1 MDAELSAERGRLIT
15 VEGIEG
21 AGKSTNLAFVAAQL
35 AAAGHA
41 VVETRE
47 PGGTALGEAIRAVVL
62 APAEAPVAPE
72 AEALLMFAARAQHLD
87 EVIEPAL
94 ARGAWVVC
102 DRFTDA
108 TYAYQ
113 GGGRGMALSRIAA
126 LEDWVQG
133 ALRPD
138 LTLLLDIDPEV
149 GLQRVRERGDSDRF
163 DAETIEFFEGVRA
176 VYLRRAA
183 QHPERYAVVD
193 AEQPLAKV
201 QASLTEALARVL
213 EPVDDGEAG

>member
-1 MDAELSAERGRLIT
+1 MEAELAADRGRLIT
-15 VEGIEG
+15 IEGIEG
-21 AGKSTNLAFVAAQL
+21 AGKSTNAAFVAQCVRD
-35 AAAGHA
+35 AGHE

-47 PGGTALGEAIRAVVL
+47 PGGTALGEAVRAVVL
-62 APAEAPVAPE
+62 AKGDTPLGPDAEAV
-72 AEALLMFAARAQHLD
+72 LMFAARAQHLD

-113 GGGRGMALSRIAA
+113 GGGRDIPLSRIAA

-138 LTLLLDIDPEV
+138 LTLLLDIDPAA
-149 GLQRVRERGDSDRF
+149 GLKRVAERGGADRF
-163 DAETIEFFEGVRA
+163 DEESVAFFDSVRA

-183 QHPERYAVVD
+183 QHPERYAVID
-193 AEQPLAKV
+193 ADQKLKQV
-201 QASLTEALARVL
+201 QQALREALARIG
-213 EPVDDGEAG
+213 DEA

>member
-1 MDAELSAERGRLIT
+1 MEAELSAERGRLIT

-21 AGKSTNLAFVAAQL
+21 AGKSTNLSFVADCL
-35 AAAGHA
+35 REAGHD

-47 PGGTALGEAIRAVVL
+47 PGGTALGEAVRGVVL
-62 APAEAPVAPE
+62 AKTDTPMSAD

-113 GGGRGMALSRIAA
+113 GGGRDMPLSRIAV
-126 LEDWVQG
+126 LEEWVQG
-133 ALRPD
+133 NLRPD
-138 LTLLLDIDPEV
+138 MTLVLDIDPED
-149 GLQRVRERGDSDRF
+149 GLARVKQRGGEDRF
-163 DAETIEFFEGVRA
+163 DAETEAFFDAVRA

-183 QHPERYAVVD
+183 QHPERYAVID
-193 AEQPLAKV
+193 AAQPLEQVRSA
-201 QASLTEALARVL
+201 LREALGRIGD
-213 EPVDDGEAG
+213 ED

>member
-1 MDAELSAERGRLIT
+1 METELSAERGRLIT

-21 AGKSTNLAFVAAQL
+21 AGKSTNLAFIADCVRD
-35 AAAGHA
+35 AGHE

-47 PGGTALGEAIRAVVL
+47 PGGTALGEAVRAVVL
-62 APAEAPVAPE
+62 APSETPISPE
-72 AEALLMFAARAQHLD
+72 AETLLMFAARAQHLD
-87 EVIEPAL
+87 EIIEPAL

-113 GGGRGMALSRIAA
+113 GGGRDMPLSRIAA

-138 LTLLLDIDPEV
+138 LTLLLDIDPEA
-149 GLQRVRERGDSDRF
+149 GLKRVAARGGKADRF
-163 DAETIEFFEGVRA
+163 DAENTDFFDNVRA
-176 VYLRRAA
+176 IYLRRAA

-193 AEQPLAKV
+193 ADQPLAQV
-201 QASLTEALARVL
+201 QLALREALGRIGN
-213 EPVDDGEAG
+213 ES